1 LACDS
6 TSNIA
11 VFQSS
16 TKLVVLDFRD
26 CTSWGLVAVTGRRK
40 MNEQNEQTAVIEKPE
55 VNEDKKSKRQPPY
68 NVILL
73 NDEHHTFEYV
83 IKMLQELFAHTPE
96 KACELAKEVHD
107 EGRAIVLTTTLEH
120 AELKRDQIHA
130 YGKDDSIKACEGSM
144 SAVLEPAA

>member
-1 LACDS
+1 MD
-6 TSNIA
+6 
-11 VFQSS
+11 
-16 TKLVVLDFRD
+16 
-26 CTSWGLVAVTGRRK
+26 
-40 MNEQNEQTAVIEKPE
+40 EQTAVIEPE
-55 VNEDKKSKRQPPY
+55 VKAKQQPPY

-83 IKMLQELFAHTPE
+83 IRMLKELFTHTAE
-96 KACELAKEVHD
+96 KGHELAKEVHD
-107 EGRAIVLTTTLEH
+107 AGRAIVLTTTLEH